1 MRRINVARREL
12 VPAMF
17 GWPGDRALGNGLS
30 GAQSTLAGIFFVR
43 LRAVRPITNVVPYAA
58 FGAFYFLVSAVWLTV
73 GDARCPGCW
82 LKVKLA
88 LV

>member
-1 MRRINVARREL
+1 MV
-12 VPAMF
+12 
-17 GWPGDRALGNGLS
+17 LS
-30 GAQSTLAGIFFVR
+30 GAQSALVGIFFTKI
-43 LRAVRPITNVVPYAA
+43 AGSAATIDITPYA
-58 FGAFYFLVSAVWLTV
+58 AFYFLVSAVWLTV